1 MKKWT
6 RQAPARSH
14 GRRSSRHGGSAL
26 EMALL
31 LPWYLFLFVGAFDW
45 GFYAHALISTE
56 SAARVAVL
64 YSSASTSAATDTT
77 GCGGSGCPCEY
88 ALEELR
94 IAVNVGSSV
103 TSCSALPVIV
113 TPTAPGATNCA
124 DGQSCAQVA
133 VTYQTIG
140 VIPIPGLLQSQPTFY
155 RVVQMRL
162 RS

>member
-1 MKKWT
+1 
-6 RQAPARSH
+6 
-14 GRRSSRHGGSAL
+14 
-26 EMALL
+26 MALL

-56 SAARVAVL
+56 SAARVAAL
-64 YSSASTSAATDTT
+64 YASGSTSTATDTT
-77 GCGGSGCPCEY
+77 GCGGSGCPCVY

-94 IAVNVGSSV
+94 ISQNVGSAV

-113 TPTAPGATNCA
+113 TPTEVTGA
-124 DGQSCAQVA
+124 DGQNAAQVA

>member
-1 MKKWT
+1 MKK
-6 RQAPARSH
+6 SK
-14 GRRSSRHGGSAL
+14 RHGGSAL

-64 YSSASTSAATDTT
+64 YASTSSTTAADST
-77 GCGGSGCPCEY
+77 GVCNY

-94 IAVNVGSSV
+94 ISANVGTTVTCPSSSLPLITTTQLV
-103 TSCSALPVIV
+103 T
-113 TPTAPGATNCA
+113 GASSA
-124 DGQSCAQVA
+124 DGQNAAQVS
-133 VTYQTIG
+133 VEYQTLG
-140 VIPIPGLLQSQPTFY
+140 VIPIPGLLQRQPIFY